1 MSLVRP
7 QEHCLAFLAL
17 GEPQWGH
24 PPVPMAQELH
34 FRMSL
39 CLCFLP
45 GLCCRSACLWFF
57 PCMDLA
63 PTASSFSP
71 APGYSLGL
79 VHALAVPGTVVRWC
93 LELPFAWGSEGCCC
107 PSPATNSDEA
117 QGRFLLSAPFAF
129 SEHCWLGFWWGS
141 SGALSKSSGMVWC
154 AWARAPLQSKLWD
167 QDLLSQEGLFPR
179 QPGLTPPSPLR
190 EQRS

>member
-45 GLCCRSACLWFF
+45 GLCCRSACLVLPLHGPCTYCKQLLPCPWVQPGSGSYPGCAWDCCEMVLGAPLCLGVRRLLLSF
-57 PCMDLA
+57 PC
-63 PTASSFSP
+63 
-71 APGYSLGL
+71 
-79 VHALAVPGTVVRWC
+79 H
-93 LELPFAWGSEGCCC
+93 
-107 PSPATNSDEA
+107 
-117 QGRFLLSAPFAF
+117 
-129 SEHCWLGFWWGS
+129 
-141 SGALSKSSGMVWC
+141 
-154 AWARAPLQSKLWD
+154 
-167 QDLLSQEGLFPR
+167 
-179 QPGLTPPSPLR
+179 
-190 EQRS
+190 EQ